1 MAYHSNESG
10 RYEVYAQAMD
20 GEQGRIQVSTSGGG
34 QPRWRRDGKEIFYVS
49 LDSKMMAASV
59 AARAGG
65 RGLEFGAPEPLF
77 SVDITGG
84 PILLNNTQQY
94 GVSHD
99 GSRFLINV
107 SIDPTPPINLL
118 HNWNPKTA
126 K

>member
-84 PILLNNTQQY
+84 PALRSNSQCAHIAW
-94 GVSHD
+94 
-99 GSRFLINV
+99 
-107 SIDPTPPINLL
+107 P
-118 HNWNPKTA
+118 
-126 K
+126 